1 MPRGRVAALLRS
13 ADQGAPFY
21 TTGVRFRATQTF
33 GLGVLNNGG
42 DNLGRA

>member
-13 ADQGAPFY
+13 ADQGAPSY
-21 TTGVRFRATQTF
+21 TTGARFRATRTF
-33 GLGVLNNGG
+33 GLGVLDNGG